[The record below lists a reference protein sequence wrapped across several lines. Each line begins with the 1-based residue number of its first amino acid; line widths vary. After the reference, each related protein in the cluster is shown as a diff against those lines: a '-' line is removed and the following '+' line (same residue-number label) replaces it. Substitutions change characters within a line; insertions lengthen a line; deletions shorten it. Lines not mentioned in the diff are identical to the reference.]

1 MISYPSIFYPNF
13 ISQAGLQLTPNA
25 TRLFQRWGIYDNLS
39 VQATSH
45 KSLTVRRF
53 DGSKILAHE
62 PCFQDKILSRYQAPF
77 WGMHRVDLQRTL
89 VARCQDIGVQI
100 HYHSRV
106 IFVDFD
112 SAEVEIEPT
121 GGNKVKGEVVI
132 GADGIWSATRSQ
144 FLANSRPAKPTGD
157 LAYRIVIH
165 VSDLSGPDAPEL
177 RKFIQDQGT
186 NFWIGPGSHAVAY
199 AMRATTVYNI
209 VLLCPD
215 DLPEGTTKIGGNLL
229 EMNKLFE
236 QWDPLLQKFLNQV
249 KSPAKWRLTYLDA
262 NAVPEWTNA
271 KGTFIMA
278 GDSCHAMLPYL
289 AQGANTSL
297 EDGAVLGY
305 LLGKVSQGSK
315 ERQLPR
321 VAQSYRDLRKG
332 RVEMI
337 QREAFGQRGDFH
349 LEDGPEQ
356 QARDALMTEQLLGE
370 TRENFPSR
378 WTCPK
383 VQNWLYGYDAYHA
396 VEQSFETNPF

>member
-1 MISYPSIFYPNF
+1 M
-13 ISQAGLQLTPNA
+13 
-25 TRLFQRWGIYDNLS
+25 
-39 VQATSH
+39 QATSH

-53 DGSKILAHE
+53 DGTKILAHE
-62 PCFQDKILSRYQAPF
+62 PYFQDKILSRYQAPF

-89 VARCQDIGVQI
+89 VARCEEIGVQI

-112 SAEVEIEPT
+112 NAEVEIEST
-121 GGNKVKGEVVI
+121 DGKKVKGDAVI
-132 GADGIWSATRSQ
+132 CADGIWSATRSQ

-157 LAYRIVIH
+157 LAYRIVID

-177 RKFIQDQGT
+177 RKFIQDEGT

-199 AMRATTVYNI
+199 AMRAATVYNI

-215 DLPEGTTKIGGNLL
+215 DLPEGITKSGGNLL
-229 EMNKLFE
+229 EMKKLFE

-249 KSPAKWRLTYLDA
+249 KTTAKWRLTYLDA
-262 NAVPEWTNA
+262 NEVPEWANA
-271 KGTFIMA
+271 KGTFIMV

-321 VAQSYRDLRKG
+321 VAKSYRDLRKG

-356 QARDALMTEQLLGE
+356 QARDELMTEMLHGE
-370 TRENFPSR
+370 VRADFPSR

-396 VEQSFETNPF
+396 VEQSFKTNPF

>member
-1 MISYPSIFYPNF
+1 M
-13 ISQAGLQLTPNA
+13 
-25 TRLFQRWGIYDNLS
+25 
-39 VQATSH
+39 QATSH

-53 DGSKILAHE
+53 DGTKILAHE
-62 PCFQDKILSRYQAPF
+62 PSFQDQILSRYQAPF
-77 WGMHRVDLQRTL
+77 WGMHRVDLQRVL
-89 VARCQDIGVQI
+89 VARCKDIGVQI

-106 IFVDFD
+106 VFVDFD
-112 SAEVEIEPT
+112 SAEVEIEST
-121 GGNKVKGEVVI
+121 GGNKVKGDVVI
-132 GADGIWSATRSQ
+132 CADGIWSVTRSQ

-157 LAYRIVIH
+157 QAYRIVID

-177 RKFIQDQGT
+177 RKFIQDEGT
-186 NFWIGPGSHAVAY
+186 NFWIGPGSHVVAY

-215 DLPEGTTKIGGNLL
+215 DLPEGITKIGGNLL
-229 EMNKLFE
+229 EMKKLFE

-249 KSPAKWRLTYLDA
+249 KSTAKWRLTYLDA
-262 NAVPEWTNA
+262 DEVPDWANA

-337 QREAFGQRGDFH
+337 QKEAFGQRGDFH
-349 LEDGPEQ
+349 LEDGPKQ
-356 QARDALMTEQLLGE
+356 QARDELMTEMLLGE
-370 TRENFPSR
+370 PRANFPSR

-383 VQNWLYGYDAYHA
+383 VQNWLYGYDAYDA
-396 VEQSFETNPF
+396 VEQSFQTNPF